1 MRIISEI
8 VFTLLEKILSQNT
21 SYYNNCVYFL
31 HNRFFFSVNSHTL
44 LK

>member
-8 VFTLLEKILSQNT
+8 VFTLLEKIFSQNT
-21 SYYNNCVYFL
+21 SFYNNCVFF
-31 HNRFFFSVNSHTL
+31 HIIVFFSVNSHTL